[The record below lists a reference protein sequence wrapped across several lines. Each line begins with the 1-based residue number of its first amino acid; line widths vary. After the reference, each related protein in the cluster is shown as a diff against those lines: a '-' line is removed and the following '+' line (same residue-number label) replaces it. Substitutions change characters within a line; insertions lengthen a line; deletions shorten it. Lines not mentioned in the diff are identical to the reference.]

1 MTTYKLLLLSRK
13 AGAIGVF
20 GWTLENV
27 KSHSLDGAITS
38 AFCDRSR
45 EYNVVVEA
53 TRENVARAGS
63 GMRLEDVQ
71 QLLRVIDARKAT
83 P

>member
-1 MTTYKLLLLSRK
+1 MNNYRLLVSSRK

-20 GWTLENV
+20 EWTLESV
-27 KSHSLDGAITS
+27 KSHSLDGAIATT
-38 AFCDRSR
+38 FCDRSR

-63 GMRLEDVQ
+63 GMSLDDVR
-71 QLLRVIDARKAT
+71 QLLDVIDAKASK
-83 P
+83 